1 MLSTIIE
8 DLVVAHPT
16 IFRNTR
22 PLVSPTAPAGWRDEL
37 KGFCLSLENICTDEE
52 LKSFRLHRI
61 HDDFGNLGLDFTFDC
76 EVSKEKEDIID
87 ARAFA
92 ARNRSVFCCVICGS
106 IVDTVAKPVLCAK
119 HF

>member
-16 IFRNTR
+16 IFRDTR

-37 KGFCLSLENICTDEE
+37 KWFCSSLEKICTDEE

-61 HDDFGNLGLDFTFDC
+61 HDDSGSLGLDFTFDC
-76 EVSKEKEDIID
+76 GVSKEKAEMID

-92 ARNRSVFCCVICGS
+92 ARNRSVFSCVVCGS
-106 IVDTVAKPVLCAK
+106 IVDAVAKPVLCAK